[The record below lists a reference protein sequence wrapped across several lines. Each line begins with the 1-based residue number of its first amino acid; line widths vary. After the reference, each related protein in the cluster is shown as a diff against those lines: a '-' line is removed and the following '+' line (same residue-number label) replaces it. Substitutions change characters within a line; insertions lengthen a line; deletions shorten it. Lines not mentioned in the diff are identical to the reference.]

1 MDIPQLLYSF
11 TSGFQFGALWI
22 NLILMFTNWS
32 SWLSHFWCY
41 DFFFFFP
48 NFIVNVPSSGTLVVL
63 QIPGGIGG
71 LRNWGSS
78 AQMVSTGYVTLKSP
92 LHPHPAL
99 VFHLVSNAV
108 FWSDSHL
115 NSRHLLEITLGCKM
129 AGRKDQ
135 ISFGFKFGMK
145 WDFCLNSIEAVNKGM
160 KTLKMSLKL
169 PTMLLWMIHDFEHL
183 NESYSPKCL
192 N

>member
-22 NLILMFTNWS
+22 NLILMFTYWS
-32 SWLSHFWCY
+32 SWLSHFWCF
-41 DFFFFFP
+41 DFFFFPP
-48 NFIVNVPSSGTLVVL
+48 NFTVNVPSSGTLVVL
-63 QIPGGIGG
+63 QVPGGIGG
-71 LRNWGSS
+71 LRNWGRS
-78 AQMVSTGYVTLKSP
+78 AQMVSTSYVTLKSP
-92 LHPHPAL
+92 LHPHLAL
-99 VFHLVSNAV
+99 EFHLVSNAV

-160 KTLKMSLKL
+160 KTLKMF
-169 PTMLLWMIHDFEHL
+169 H
-183 NESYSPKCL
+183 
-192 N
+192 